1 MNSKKTSKSFIRIFG
16 NSNHKKE
23 LLGLMR
29 YRFNH
34 YEELFSY
41 IEKKANKLK
50 NPITYKDLLEYLDLS
65 GTFDEQFFIKPEK
78 RTDLINKSLQR
89 ALKAVKLSKK
99 LPKAFTYLDIG
110 AGDASKT
117 DSIRKMLDL
126 SPKQSYCLD
135 LNETPFDTS
144 IESSICN
151 YVLYDG
157 GSDIPF
163 PNNKFNLVTIFFTLH
178 HIVPIEVYIEE
189 LFRIIKHGGSI
200 IVREHDV
207 KNQEQD
213 DFVRVIHL
221 LFNVVNNRKGG
232 DMVGYKER
240 YFNKKELRD
249 LFIQNGFKVKKNY
262 NRNSFLYSYYDC
274 FTK

>member
-163 PNNKFNLVTIFFTLH
+163 PNNKFNAVKSNPGFKVVPTKSVCSSINFNIDSTSEFPLLKIYTLSK
-178 HIVPIEVYIEE
+178 
-189 LFRIIKHGGSI
+189 LA
-200 IVREHDV
+200 
-207 KNQEQD
+207 
-213 DFVRVIHL
+213 
-221 LFNVVNNRKGG
+221 NVVNIKTTSA
-232 DMVGYKER
+232 
-240 YFNKKELRD
+240 
-249 LFIQNGFKVKKNY
+249 
-262 NRNSFLYSYYDC
+262 SFE
-274 FTK
+274 TNA